1 MAVEITEMSY
11 EQGGPK
17 KSAPQ
22 DKGTPK
28 KSAPQ
33 KGKLLSSMKK
43 KYLNGVEVMDTELR
57 ENVPVSQVRKEG
69 AEFVRAMDKSRIM
82 SERLKAE
89 KEKAELNGGD
99 IGQKYKSYEKEIKV
113 LKAPLKAAISP
124 RLDFSPKE
132 KRKAKPGHINE

>member
-1 MAVEITEMSY
+1 MALEITEMSY

-82 SERLKAE
+82 SEKLNAE
-89 KEKAELNGGD
+89 KEKA
-99 IGQKYKSYEKEIKV
+99 KT
-113 LKAPLKAAISP
+113 APLKAAGGP
-124 RLDFSPKE
+124 RFRLESSKSYGPAKSAIGPKPTL
-132 KRKAKPGHINE
+132 KAPRAKM

>member
-1 MAVEITEMSY
+1 MALEITEMSY

-28 KSAPQ
+28 KSAAPQ

-57 ENVPVSQVRKEG
+57 ENVPVSQVKKEG

-82 SERLKAE
+82 SEKLNAE
-89 KEKAELNGGD
+89 KEKATTGPRFRLEPS
-99 IGQKYKSYEKEIKV
+99 KSYGPV
-113 LKAPLKAAISP
+113 KAAGGP

-132 KRKAKPGHINE
+132 KRKAKPGYIKE

>member
-1 MAVEITEMSY
+1 MALEMTEMSY

-28 KSAPQ
+28 KPSPQ

-57 ENVPVSQVRKEG
+57 KNVPVSQVRKED
-69 AEFVRAMDKSRIM
+69 AEFGRAM
-82 SERLKAE
+82 
-89 KEKAELNGGD
+89 EKARVLSEKLNAEN
-99 IGQKYKSYEKEIKV
+99 EKAMKAKAN
-113 LKAPLKAAISP
+113 KAPLKPSGVASGAMGAGMG
-124 RLDFSPKE
+124 KM
-132 KRKAKPGHINE
+132 K

>member
-1 MAVEITEMSY
+1 MALEITEMSY

-28 KSAPQ
+28 KSAAPQ

-57 ENVPVSQVRKEG
+57 KNVPVSQVRKED
-69 AEFVRAMDKSRIM
+69 AEFGRAM
-82 SERLKAE
+82 
-89 KEKAELNGGD
+89 EKARVLSEKLNAEN
-99 IGQKYKSYEKEIKV
+99 EKAMKAKAN
-113 LKAPLKAAISP
+113 KAPLKPSGVASGAMGAGMG
-124 RLDFSPKE
+124 KM
-132 KRKAKPGHINE
+132 K